1 MKVRILIP
9 RFVSQKQPSA
19 SHLNVPGMNTLAY
32 IIYLLITY
40 LITVRVGLVFF
51 RNGRVFILGLLKDDV
66 SLTDAINRILL
77 IGYYLV
83 NLGYAALMISTWST
97 IHNWVELFL
106 SITVMTGKIV
116 MTLAVMHYINMLVI
130 YFISK
135 RNKTILH
142 P

>member
-1 MKVRILIP
+1 
-9 RFVSQKQPSA
+9 
-19 SHLNVPGMNTLAY
+19 MNTLAY

-40 LITVRVGLVFF
+40 LITVRVGFIF
-51 RNGRVFILGLLKDDV
+51 YRNGRVFILDLLQQNGP
-66 SLTDAINRILL
+66 LTDAINRILL

-97 IHNWVELFL
+97 IVSWTALLL
-106 SITVMTGKIV
+106 SITVMTGKILL
-116 MTLAVMHYINMLVI
+116 TLAVMHYFNMIVI

-135 RNKTILH
+135 RNQSILH

>member
-1 MKVRILIP
+1 
-9 RFVSQKQPSA
+9 
-19 SHLNVPGMNTLAY
+19 MNTLAY

-40 LITVRVGLVFF
+40 LITVRVGFIF
-51 RNGRVFILGLLKDDV
+51 YRNGRVFILDLLQQNV
-66 SLTDAINRILL
+66 PLADAINRILL

-97 IHNWVELFL
+97 IVNWTALLL
-106 SITVMTGKIV
+106 SITVMTGKILL
-116 MTLAVMHYINMLVI
+116 TLAVMHYCNMIVI

-135 RNKTILH
+135 RSQSILH

>member
-1 MKVRILIP
+1 
-9 RFVSQKQPSA
+9 
-19 SHLNVPGMNTLAY
+19 MNTLAY

-51 RNGRVFILGLLKDDV
+51 RNGRIFILDLLQENV

-83 NLGYAALMISTWST
+83 NLGYAALMISTWNT
-97 IHNWVELFL
+97 IITWTALFL
-106 SITVMTGKIV
+106 SITVMTGQIV
-116 MTLAVMHYINMLVI
+116 LTLAVMHYFNMLVI
-130 YFISK
+130 YLISK
-135 RNKTILH
+135 RNKSILH